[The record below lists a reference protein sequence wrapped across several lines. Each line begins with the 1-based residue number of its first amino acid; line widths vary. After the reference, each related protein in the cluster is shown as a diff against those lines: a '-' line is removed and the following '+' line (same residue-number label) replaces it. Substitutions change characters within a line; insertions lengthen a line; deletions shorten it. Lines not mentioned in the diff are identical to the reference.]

1 MLVKELRGNFLVP
14 INVPYI
20 PAATGAAGGG
30 SVALPNNFQIVSAS
44 MVWGAAITGTV
55 TNFFTISFFNRIA
68 GAGTVQWA
76 TAIAYSSGVNAAK
89 ATPIALTLSS
99 TASELQPAA
108 GDVLSVEITSTLT
121 GLICPGG
128 TLQLTGRWR

>member
-14 INVPYI
+14 ISVPNI
-20 PAATGAAGGG
+20 AAGGAGGG

-44 MVWGAAITGTV
+44 MVWGAAITGAA
-55 TNFFTISFFNRIA
+55 TNFFTISFFNRVA

-76 TAIAYSSGVNAAK
+76 TAIAYSNAVNAAK
-89 ATPIALTLSS
+89 ATPVVLTLSS

-108 GDVLSVEITSTLT
+108 GDVLSVEITTSGT